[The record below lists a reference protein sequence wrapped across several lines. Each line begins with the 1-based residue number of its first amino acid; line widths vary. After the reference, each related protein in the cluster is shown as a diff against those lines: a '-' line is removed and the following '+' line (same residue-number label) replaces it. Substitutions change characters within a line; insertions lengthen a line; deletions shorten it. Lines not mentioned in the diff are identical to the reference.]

1 MSDAIIPKERLS
13 AYQRWEMASFDPVPE
28 PTVDP
33 LAAPRAKA
41 RTEGYA
47 EGLRLGRQD
56 GFEAGRVEGFD
67 HGLADARVHA
77 EQLASLANAFSAATE
92 ALDAEISET
101 LLSLAL
107 DIARS
112 VVRQTIQMD
121 PTIMLGAVR
130 EVLSSE
136 PLLAGAPVLIV
147 NPADQAL
154 LDAYL
159 AADLASAGWSVRAD
173 PTVER
178 GGCRAKAL
186 SGEIDATLSTRWTR
200 VVAALG
206 RDQSW

>member
-41 RTEGYA
+41 RNEGYA

-136 PLLAGAPVLIV
+136 PMLAGAPVLIV

-173 PTVER
+173 PSVER

>member
-1 MSDAIIPKERLS
+1 MSNAIIPKERLS
-13 AYQRWEMASFDPVPE
+13 AYQRWEMASFDPVAE

-33 LAAPRAKA
+33 LAAPRAQAK
-41 RTEGYA
+41 TEGFA
-47 EGLRLGRQD
+47 EGLELGRQD
-56 GFEAGRVEGFD
+56 GYEAGRIQGFD

-77 EQLASLANAFSAATE
+77 EQLAALANAFSAATE

-121 PTIMLGAVR
+121 PTSMLGAVR

>member
-1 MSDAIIPKERLS
+1 MSEAIIPKERLS
-13 AYQRWEMASFDPVPE
+13 AYQRWEMASFDPVVE
-28 PTVDP
+28 PAVDP
-33 LAAPRAKA
+33 LAAPRAQAKA
-41 RTEGYA
+41 EGYA
-47 EGLRLGRQD
+47 EGLEAGRQD
-56 GFEAGRVEGFD
+56 GFEAGRLQGFD

-77 EQLASLANAFSAATE
+77 EQLATLANAFSAATE

-130 EVLSSE
+130 EVLSAE